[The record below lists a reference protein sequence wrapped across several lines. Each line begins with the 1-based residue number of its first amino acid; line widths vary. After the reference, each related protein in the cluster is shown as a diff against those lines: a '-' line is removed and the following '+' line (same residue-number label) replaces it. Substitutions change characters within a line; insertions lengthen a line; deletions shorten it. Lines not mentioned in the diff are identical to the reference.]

1 MDIQL
6 TRRTLLL
13 GTAIGITRIVFAG
26 LSDFTHEYSSPFIQD
41 GSIMKKIA
49 FYSGR
54 LFNGIRPE
62 YLDNQL
68 IVVSGNKIEQVLD
81 YHEGLEKEFDQAI
94 NLNRQIILPGLID
107 MHVHITVPFMTRFN
121 KKEAILAIE
130 PQRELNFKSC
140 IKYGIT
146 TVRDMGAFPN
156 SIQKWKKKIEGGQAT
171 GPRIFTP
178 NSFITSKDGPP
189 ERAPR
194 LPFPVDRL
202 FGGQLAERVSTP
214 YEVRNVALRNI
225 ANGADFLKTSYAEES
240 MFFNGKLQNLSDA
253 CFHEIRRMADQ
264 YHLKVAMHH
273 TEKAGFR
280 KGIEHHFD
288 CLEHCAL
295 DPLDA
300 ADIDAFVAQNMAIIP
315 TLRVNRS
322 SFEGDETLAWLDAD
336 GKADYAEEPLAQI
349 RQNWKSTLR
358 KPYPPDHQNP
368 YLDME
373 KSKKGYEVT
382 VRNLANIKKAGG
394 RIGVGTDSFGCYL
407 NLPGFFWKELLLLK
421 DAGFSEWE
429 ILSAATHGN
438 AEILGVDQ
446 QLGSIQ
452 PGKLADFVVVDGD
465 PASDLAALQNI
476 SLVVKDGEI
485 YKGGEKVLAV

>member
-1 MDIQL
+1 MEFEL
-6 TRRTLLL
+6 TRRKFLL
-13 GTAIGITRIVFAG
+13 GTATGVARIVITGQSGF
-26 LSDFTHEYSSPFIQD
+26 SHVYSSPAIQD
-41 GSIMKKIA
+41 DLPMKRVA
-49 FYSGR
+49 FFGGR
-54 LFNGIRPE
+54 LFDGIRPE

-68 IVVSGNKIEQVLD
+68 IVVSSNKIEQILNYQV
-81 YHEGLEKEFDQAI
+81 GLEKEFDQAI
-94 NLNRQIILPGLID
+94 NLNGQTILPGLID
-107 MHVHITVPFMTRFN
+107 MHVHITVPFMTN
-121 KKEAILAIE
+121 YAKKEAVLAVE

-140 IKYGIT
+140 MKYGIT

-156 SIQKWKKKIEGGQAT
+156 SIQKWKKKIENGEAS

-273 TEKAGFR
+273 TEKAGFI
-280 KGIEHHFD
+280 KAIEHHFD

-295 DPLDA
+295 DPLD
-300 ADIDAFVAQNMAIIP
+300 DEEIDAFVSQNMAIIP

-322 SFEGDETLAWLDAD
+322 CFEGEETLGWLNAE
-336 GKADYAEEPLAQI
+336 GKTDYADEPLKQVI
-349 RQNWKSTLR
+349 LNWESTLQ
-358 KPYPPDHQNP
+358 KPYPPDAKNV

-373 KSKKGYEVT
+373 KSKLGFDTT
-382 VRNLANIKKAGG
+382 VRNLARIKKAGG

-407 NLPGFFWKELLLLK
+407 NLPGFYWKELLLMK
-421 DAGFSEWE
+421 DAGFSAWE
-429 ILSAATHGN
+429 VLSAATHGN
-438 AEILGVDQ
+438 AKILGVDQ

-452 PGKLADFVVVDGD
+452 PGKLADFIVIDGD
-465 PASDLAALQNI
+465 PAFDLSVLRNI
-476 SLVVKDGEI
+476 SLVVKDGEV
-485 YKGGEKVLAV
+485 YSDGERVLVG